1 MAVLFQ
7 STRLSEV
14 LGRLAAILEVPPP
27 RLLLLREELELPA
40 GATVGQLGLGIAD
53 ILGESHDLGG
63 PDRTG
68 PVHKLLMR
76 GKKTTINFSL
86 QIIRSA
92 PLSSVFS
99 QYLSRLPAGARR
111 SVRFHFDGSKVAGSQ
126 TAAQLELEDG
136 DIIEVWT

>member
-1 MAVLFQ
+1 MTRFAAVLFQ

-53 ILGESHDLGG
+53 ILGESRG

-68 PVHKLLMR
+68 PVHKLLVR
-76 GKKTTINFSL
+76 ETIKFSSER
-86 QIIRSA
+86 QID
-92 PLSSVFS
+92 
-99 QYLSRLPAGARR
+99 Q
-111 SVRFHFDGSKVAGSQ
+111 
-126 TAAQLELEDG
+126 
-136 DIIEVWT
+136 